1 MRGHW
6 ISQTRKLNKHYQS
19 AAQRVAAGLVL
30 DGIALNA
37 PHLCFTFV
45 YHVMPET
52 AERKLL
58 LTLAQNVFIDDSF
71 MGTVRTA
78 GIDIVLRNADDWYAW
93 DETVE
98 ETETEWMPFAVIPH
112 IKFQAFFGG
121 LEGSSKI
128 FFDTE
133 DETIFNVETNHIRVR
148 KELLT
153 YDNTAG
159 NNTALYRYRNFDGTN
174 IEVGQSLSGGKLYRS
189 ALVVYIKKSSMTY
202 TESNRTYRVSANDA
216 KRYFDQVYFNVEW
229 KKISVS
235 SLAIEI
241 TKDNFSYPFSS
252 SVGIA
257 KESYHGLYNATDITN
272 PLYIVTTLSK
282 QCTAIGYSIPS
293 LPSVEGATYPN
304 RYPYY
309 FYGSV
314 NPILKL
320 LLPRVVAATNRWAY
334 GLFEIGYAI
343 ETNINYNTSLTFY
356 DTRESQY
363 PSADQELVQ
372 VIFGSGGYI
381 SVESEYGWRTTG
393 VDVGSGM
400 NIGAGN
406 FWNNSKLRSL
416 DMHYPYNDTTTLT
429 ARFIGG
435 SGGFVQSEGIG

>member
-19 AAQRVAAGLVL
+19 AGQRVAAGLVL

-37 PHLCFTFV
+37 PTLSFTFV

-58 LTLAQNVFIDDSF
+58 LTLTQFVTIDDTF
-71 MGTVRTA
+71 EGTVKTVGR
-78 GIDIVLRNADDWYAW
+78 DIVLRNADDWYAW
-93 DETVE
+93 DTTVE
-98 ETETEWMPFAVIPH
+98 ETETEWMPYAVIPH
-112 IKFQAFFGG
+112 IKFQAWLGG

-133 DETIFNVETNHIRVR
+133 DETIFNVETDHIRVR

-153 YDNTAG
+153 YDNRAG
-159 NNTALYRYRNFDGTN
+159 NNTALYRYRNLDGTN
-174 IEVGQSLSGGKLYRS
+174 TEVGQSLSGGKLYRS

-202 TESNRTYRVSANDA
+202 TESNRTYRVTADDA

-229 KKISVS
+229 KKISVA

-252 SVGIA
+252 SVGVA
-257 KESYHGLYNATDITN
+257 KESYHGLYNSATDAN
-272 PLYIVTTLSK
+272 PLYLSTTLSK
-282 QCTAIGYSIPS
+282 QCSEIGYSMPS
-293 LPSVEGATYPN
+293 LPSVEGATNPN

-314 NPILKL
+314 NPILKI
-320 LLPRVVAATNRWAY
+320 LLPRLVAAVGRWGY
-334 GLFEIGYAI
+334 GLFEMGYAI
-343 ETNINYNTSLTFY
+343 ETNVNFNTSLTFY

-363 PSADQELVQ
+363 PSPEQELVQ
-372 VIFGSGGYI
+372 VIFGSNGYI

-393 VDVGSGM
+393 VDVGSGA

-406 FWNNSKLRSL
+406 FWNNAKLRPL
-416 DMHYPYNDTTTLT
+416 LMHYPYNDRTTLT